1 MSRASENMECTEN
14 DSTDTVNIAA
24 EKPPSDP
31 VADVVVADL
40 SFSPPS
46 TSTQLNAVTT
56 AKHGGKTKG
65 RGKNTPGI
73 SGSRNVNIKGNT
85 LMILSG
91 TAESGTETNDWL
103 CFLTSY

>member
-1 MSRASENMECTEN
+1 MSHASENMECTEN

-40 SFSPPS
+40 SFSPPC

-56 AKHGGKTKG
+56 AKHGRKTKG
-65 RGKNTPGI
+65 RGKDER
-73 SGSRNVNIKGNT
+73 SREKHTGYFWVQECKHKGK
-85 LMILSG
+85 
-91 TAESGTETNDWL
+91 
-103 CFLTSY
+103 